1 MGAQY
6 VGYAMPNVQ
15 DLATARGSAGVLYDI
30 IYRVSLAYSVCI
42 LHTVFSISIMIGT
55 RDEK

>member
-15 DLATARGSAGVLYDI
+15 DLVTARGSAGVLYDI
-30 IYRVSLAYSVCI
+30 IDRVSLAYSVCI
-42 LHTVFSISIMIGT
+42 LYTV
-55 RDEK
+55 

>member
-6 VGYAMPNVQ
+6 VGYAMPNLQ

-30 IYRVSLAYSVCI
+30 IDRVSLAYSI
-42 LHTVFSISIMIGT
+42 LCNPFPLY
-55 RDEK
+55 